1 MNILYKISV
10 AIILAVLIWIT
21 SGFAQISVRK
31 DNSVVLAAKGNCKK
45 ITEFFLD
52 AFILANN
59 PGGLIAIQNSCPEN
73 VVFPDYKPE
82 ELSFRKRLELIT
94 QMNPNYKLEDEQG
107 VTNLVPT
114 KSIPELLNVKIHNLK
129 IAFDTNLDPALNEIL
144 RLPEVVEKLQELHL
158 RRGMQFGGLQSPPS
172 KRPPIQM
179 EFKDKTLRQILNEIV
194 RKRGRG
200 VWVYNESNYNGENN
214 FSLEFLVQ

>member
-1 MNILYKISV
+1 M
-10 AIILAVLIWIT
+10 
-21 SGFAQISVRK
+21 
-31 DNSVVLAAKGNCKK
+31 
-45 ITEFFLD
+45 
-52 AFILANN
+52 
-59 PGGLIAIQNSCPEN
+59 
-73 VVFPDYKPE
+73 
-82 ELSFRKRLELIT
+82 ELIT

-172 KRPPIQM
+172 KRPPTEM
-179 EFKDKTLRQILNEIV
+179 EFKDRTLRQILNEIV

-200 VWVYNESNYNGENN
+200 VWVYNESNYNGENS